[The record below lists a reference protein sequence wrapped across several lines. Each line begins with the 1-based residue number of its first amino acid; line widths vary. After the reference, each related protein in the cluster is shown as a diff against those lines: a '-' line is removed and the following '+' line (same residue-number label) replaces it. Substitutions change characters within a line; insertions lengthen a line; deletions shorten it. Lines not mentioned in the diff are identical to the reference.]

1 MIDADRVRQAADE
14 VLDGR
19 AYEGLA
25 PTRFDR
31 LLTEIRSWFA
41 EQLFGL
47 FEGDAAA
54 NVGLVIAVVVVLVVV
69 ALGVV
74 ALLGARRRAAADLVV
89 GEDPGESPEDALAAA
104 ERARAAGDA
113 ATAVRRRYGAL
124 VLLLVERDV
133 LPTLPGITVGEV
145 DAAVARTAPACAR
158 SVMDAGR
165 ALADIVYG
173 HREATAADDDAVAD
187 AVRQVRQAV
196 PRRAVAA

>member
-1 MIDADRVRQAADE
+1 MIDADRVREAAQD

-19 AYEGLA
+19 AYDGLA
-25 PTRFDR
+25 PGGLNR
-31 LLTEIRSWFA
+31 LLAEVRSWFA

-54 NVGLVIAVVVVLVVV
+54 NVGLAIAVLVVLVVV

-89 GEDPGESPEDALAAA
+89 DEDPGDTPEDALAAA
-104 ERARAAGDA
+104 DRARTAGDP

-133 LPTLPGITVGEV
+133 LPQLPGITVGEV
-145 DAAVARTAPACAR
+145 NAAVARTAPACAR
-158 SVMDAGR
+158 AVVDAGQG
-165 ALADIVYG
+165 LADIVYG
-173 HREATAADDDAVAD
+173 HRPATTAEDDVVAE